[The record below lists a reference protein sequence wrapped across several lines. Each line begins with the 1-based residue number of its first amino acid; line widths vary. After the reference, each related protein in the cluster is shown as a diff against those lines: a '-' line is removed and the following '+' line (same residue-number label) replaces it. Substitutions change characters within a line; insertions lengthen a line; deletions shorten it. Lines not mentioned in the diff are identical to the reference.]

1 MRPHQFQMR
10 PHQFPATRYRTQKP
24 TRTILLRS
32 RTLRTHSIT
41 SHTHSLHLHRCLTGR
56 PKHRA
61 NGNIGN
67 RQWLR
72 NSPRWTNT
80 RSGKS
85 GTANPTCEWLE
96 HAGSTRARLMA
107 TPGCPPA
114 TRLDGLLK
122 VTRNEKELTSM
133 ISMVQ
138 SCTRTP
144 SEFFLDLERDQ
155 VDIKAAF
162 LNGDLEETIYL
173 SSPEGSD
180 IPANKILHLRKSL
193 YGLKQSPHCFNKAFD
208 KWLKSQGLTPSKPR
222 PLSLLMPQGRRIP
235 HALGSCR

>member
-1 MRPHQFQMR
+1 LSYREAKASGEWEHWKPAMVAELAKMDQYKVWEVGDRQPNMRVVGARWVYPRKIDGNTGMPSSYKARRVAKGYSQREGIDFNDLYGAVMH
-10 PHQFPATRYRTQKP
+10 KD
-24 TRTILLRS
+24 TIRVFL
-32 RTLRTHSIT
+32 
-41 SHTHSLHLHRCLTGR
+41 SLVNHLDLNH
-56 PKHRA
+56 
-61 NGNIGN
+61 
-67 RQWLR
+67 
-72 NSPRWTNT
+72 
-80 RSGKS
+80 
-85 GTANPTCEWLE
+85 
-96 HAGSTRARLMA
+96 
-107 TPGCPPA
+107 
-114 TRLDGLLK
+114 
-122 VTRNEKELTSM
+122 
-133 ISMVQ
+133 
-138 SCTRTP
+138 
-144 SEFFLDLERDQ
+144 LDLERDQ